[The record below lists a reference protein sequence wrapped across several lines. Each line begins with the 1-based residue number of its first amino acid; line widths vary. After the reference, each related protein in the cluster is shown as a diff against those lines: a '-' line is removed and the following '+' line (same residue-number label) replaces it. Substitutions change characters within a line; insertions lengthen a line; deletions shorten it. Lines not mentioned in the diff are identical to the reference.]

1 MNQKNGIEASDEW
14 SDRRREPRFSIGVP
28 AIVRRGD
35 DAYPATTLNI
45 CAGGVLLKLAE
56 VSPFKVNDRVVC
68 EIDLTDVPEQAFASW
83 GVGRVVRVEETRTA
97 VELKSGIFPIRS

>member
-1 MNQKNGIEASDEW
+1 VNQKKRIEASDVS

-28 AIVRRGD
+28 AIIRRGG

-56 VSPFKVNDRVVC
+56 VSPFKVDDRVVC
-68 EIDLTDVPEQAFASW
+68 EIALTDIPEQAFASW